1 LSIRGKFKMRILV
14 TGSGGQLGYD
24 VMKVLKQHN
33 IDCLGADRAKL
44 DITDYLSAHKF
55 ITAYNPDVIIHCAAY
70 TAVDKAEDDVECC
83 RRVNALGTE
92 NIAKI
97 CHEINAKM
105 VYISTD
111 YVFSGSG
118 EQFYEV
124 DDETGPAN
132 VYGLTKLEGERIV
145 RSLLTKYFIVRISWV
160 FGYNGNNFVK
170 TMLKLGETHSE
181 LTVVADQIGSPTY
194 TADLAALLYDMAV
207 TDKYGIYHATNEG
220 ICSWAE
226 FAREIFKQAG
236 MLVKVNPI
244 PASKYPTKASRPF
257 NSRMSKAKLTKNG
270 FKNLPN
276 WQDALKR
283 YLQELS

>member
-1 LSIRGKFKMRILV
+1 MRILV